1 LLLDGDTDADA
12 DAAHHRYETL
22 VSPIDLAGLQVS

>member
-1 LLLDGDTDADA
+1 LLLDGDADA
-12 DAAHHRYETL
+12 ERAHNRYEPM